1 MREKTYK
8 RKPTLYTI
16 MNIDKIISH
25 LEGKISETEFK
36 ERVEKKIEEFG
47 GLLTREGATLI
58 VASELGIPIEM
69 GKTDSF
75 DISSI
80 VEGLASVS
88 VVGIVSD
95 IFPLREFSRNNATG
109 KVASVTLADKT
120 GSIRTVFW
128 NEDAERISEIKRGD
142 VLEIFGGYVKRGLYG
157 LELHVGRRGRILINP
172 RIEKELPEITD
183 GPKKISQLIV
193 ENEVTVTGVV
203 MRLFGMREFKKED
216 NVGHVSSLTLRDE
229 TGEIRVSL
237 WGDKAELVQ
246 RFSPGDV
253 VRIEG
258 GYTKQ
263 GLTGLELHVGM
274 RGNII
279 PSDEKI
285 NISVDEENSTT
296 VRTGGIAVSGVV
308 SGLGD
313 TRAFQRSDSTTG
325 RVSSLLVENNGEAKR
340 VVLWNEK
347 CDLVPFLCEGMHIDI
362 QNAYTREGQDGIEIH
377 VGASGFIQK
386 LGTEPEKG
394 IHTLSGP
401 CEIKGRVTSVNP
413 LVVCNGSGS
422 CELIAEGAFTR
433 GDLLLICGE
442 FREGKLFAQNVKGLE
457 EKFPSLEDIENPPRK
472 SISSCRDGDFVLIV
486 AFLKKKFVV
495 GEHYLYLIDDGEGE
509 ITGVGFDNLTVGKEY
524 IFKVLIRE
532 GIMKEFVA
540 YASEEVSYAEA
551 LKGMIERIGELIEV

>member
-1 MREKTYK
+1 
-8 RKPTLYTI
+8 

-25 LEGKISETEFK
+25 LEGKISEAEFK

-58 VASELGIPIEM
+58 VASELGIPIET
-69 GKTDSF
+69 GKTDSC

-80 VEGLASVS
+80 VEGLASVG

-128 NEDAERISEIKRGD
+128 NEDAEKILEIKRGD

-183 GPKKISQLIV
+183 GPKKISQLVV
-193 ENEVTVTGVV
+193 ENEVSVTGVV
-203 MRLFGMREFKKED
+203 MRLFGMREFRKED
-216 NVGHVSSLTLRDE
+216 NVGHVSSLILRDE

-237 WGDKAELVQ
+237 WGDKAEHAQ
-246 RFSPGDV
+246 RFSPGNV

-263 GLTGLELHVGM
+263 GMTGLELHVGM
-274 RGNII
+274 RGTIV

-285 NISVDEENSTT
+285 NVSMEEENSPL
-296 VRTGGIAVSGVV
+296 VRTGGIAVTGVV
-308 SGLGD
+308 SSIGD
-313 TRAFQRSDSTTG
+313 TRTFQRSDSTTG
-325 RVSSLLVENNGEAKR
+325 RVSSLIVEDNGEAKR

-347 CDLVPFLCEGMHIDI
+347 CDIVPFLHEGMHIDI
-362 QNAYTREGQDGIEIH
+362 QNAYMREGQDGIETH

-394 IHTLSGP
+394 IRTLQGS
-401 CEIKGRVTSVNP
+401 CEMKGRVISGNP
-413 LVVCNGSGS
+413 LVVCDGSGS
-422 CELIAEGAFTR
+422 CEVMAEETFTR
-433 GDLLLICGE
+433 GELLHIHGE
-442 FREGKLFAQNVKGLE
+442 FKEGKLFVQNVKRLE
-457 EKFPSLEDIENPPRK
+457 ERFPSLEDIENPPQK
-472 SISSCRDGDFVLIV
+472 TISSCGDGDFALIV
-486 AFLKKKFVV
+486 AFLRKKFVV
-495 GEHYLYLIDDGEGE
+495 GEHYRYLIDDGEGE
-509 ITGVGFDNLTVGKEY
+509 IAGVGFDDLTVGKEY
-524 IFKVLIRE
+524 VFKVLVRE
-532 GIMKEFVA
+532 EIMKEFIA
-540 YASEEVSYAEA
+540 YASEEVSYTEA
-551 LKGMIERIGELIEV
+551 LKGMIERIGEMIEV